1 MKVTIIKGPL
11 YSEREKQ
18 AQELLYHIIS
28 QKEKPEVVKA
38 S

>member
-11 YSEREKQ
+11 FEERKNQ

-28 QKEKPEVVKA
+28 QKEKPEKVKA